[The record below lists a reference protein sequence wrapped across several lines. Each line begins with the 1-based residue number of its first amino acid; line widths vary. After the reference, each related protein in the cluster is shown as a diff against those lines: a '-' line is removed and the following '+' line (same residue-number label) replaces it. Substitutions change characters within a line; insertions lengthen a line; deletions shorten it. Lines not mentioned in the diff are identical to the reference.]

1 MYQKGA
7 IVARVRVTGVSTPW
21 FGASWE
27 YRESDADVVRRV
39 FSFLED
45 RRVLYEPL
53 NAQIF
58 FYVGQSA
65 AEIRKLLTRELGA
78 DRPVGEQLSKYLKD
92 IRAALRKF
100 MDDLDNAEQLER
112 SGLADSSQ
120 VRDQQVLALG
130 EMRGRV
136 NPNLAL
142 LADKYRVEVEQD
154 LAAVLQPPE
163 QTSQN

>member
-1 MYQKGA
+1 M
-7 IVARVRVTGVSTPW
+7 ARVRITGVSTPW
-21 FGASWE
+21 LGVSWE

-65 AEIRKLLTRELGA
+65 SEIRQMLTRELGA
-78 DRPVGEQLSKYLKD
+78 GSVGEQLSESAD
-92 IRAALRKF
+92 AL
-100 MDDLDNAEQLER
+100 QIH
-112 SGLADSSQ
+112 
-120 VRDQQVLALG
+120 DQQVLALG

-136 NPNLAL
+136 NSILAL
-142 LADKYRVEVEQD
+142 LAEKYRIEVEEE
-154 LAAVLQPPE
+154 LAAALQSPE
-163 QTSQN
+163 

>member
-1 MYQKGA
+1 M
-7 IVARVRVTGVSTPW
+7 VARVRITGISTPW
-21 FGASWE
+21 LGASWE

-65 AEIRKLLTRELGA
+65 SEIRQMLTQELGTSSL
-78 DRPVGEQLSKYLKD
+78 GKQLSESLQA
-92 IRAALRKF
+92 IRAALRRF
-100 MDDLDNAEQLER
+100 MDDLEKLDQSEP
-112 SGLADSSQ
+112 SGLMDPLQ
-120 VRDQQVLALG
+120 IHDQQVLALG

-136 NPNLAL
+136 NPLLAL
-142 LADKYRVEVEQD
+142 LAEKYRIEVEEE
-154 LAAVLQPPE
+154 LATALQ
-163 QTSQN
+163 SLG

>member
-1 MYQKGA
+1 MPK
-7 IVARVRVTGVSTPW
+7 VRITGINAPW
-21 FGASWE
+21 FGVSWE

-53 NAQIF
+53 NAQLF

-65 AEIRKLLTRELGA
+65 SEIRQMLTQELGA
-78 DRPVGEQLSKYLKD
+78 GAVGKQLAESFKI
-92 IRAALRKF
+92 IRSALRVF
-100 MDDLDNAEQLER
+100 MSDLEKIEQHEG
-112 SGLADSSQ
+112 SGQLDPVQ

-136 NPNLAL
+136 NPVLAL
-142 LADKYRVEVEQD
+142 LAQKYQIEVEEEM
-154 LAAVLQPPE
+154 AAALQPPE
-163 QTSQN
+163 

>member
-1 MYQKGA
+1 LPK
-7 IVARVRVTGVSTPW
+7 RVRITSIGTPW
-21 FGASWE
+21 FSVGWE

-58 FYVGQSA
+58 SYVGQSA
-65 AEIRKLLTRELGA
+65 AQIRQMLDQELGTGLVS
-78 DRPVGEQLSKYLKD
+78 DQLSKSFKAILS
-92 IRAALRKF
+92 ALRKF
-100 MDDLDNAEQLER
+100 MNDLEKLEQR
-112 SGLADSSQ
+112 QGSGLSDPLE

-136 NPNLAL
+136 NPILAS
-142 LADKYRVEVEQD
+142 LAEKYRIEVEEE
-154 LAAVLQPPE
+154 LAAALQAPE
-163 QTSQN
+163 